1 MSTQETRFQRM
12 EDKIDSV
19 KQDVTEVK
27 VEVQEMKSEIK
38 HHMQKVEEHVAGDKK
53 IINEIQPLLA
63 RLPQIIEMAEEYH
76 VSKKLKDRVL
86 KTLGILGMLVGI
98 LAGLEKLGILTL

>member
-1 MSTQETRFQRM
+1 MSNEARFQRM

-19 KQDVTEVK
+19 KEDVIAVKTEVS
-27 VEVQEMKSEIK
+27 EMKSDIR

-53 IINEIQPLLA
+53 IINEIQPVLT

-76 VSKKLKDRVL
+76 VSKKLKDRFWRL
-86 KTLGILGMLVGI
+86 AGGIGLLVGI
-98 LAGLEKLGILTL
+98 LSGLSKLGIVDFL

>member
-86 KTLGILGMLVGI
+86 KTLGILGMLVGV
-98 LAGLEKLGILTL
+98 LAGLEKLGILIL

>member
-27 VEVQEMKSEIK
+27 VEVQEMKYDIK
-38 HHMQKVEEHVAGDKK
+38 NHMKKVEEHVAGDKK

-76 VSKKLKDRVL
+76 VSKKIKDRVL

-98 LAGLEKLGILTL
+98 LAGLEKLGIIIL

>member
-38 HHMQKVEEHVAGDKK
+38 YHMQKVEEHVAGDKK
-53 IINEIQPLLA
+53 IINEIQPVLSK
-63 RLPQIIEMAEEYH
+63 LPQIIEMAEEFH
-76 VSKKLKDRVL
+76 VSKRIKERTIKF
-86 KTLGILGMLVGI
+86 LGILGMLVGI
-98 LAGLEKLGILTL
+98 LSGISKLGYF

>member
-38 HHMQKVEEHVAGDKK
+38 HHMKKVEEHVAGDKK

>member
-19 KQDVTEVK
+19 REDVTEVK
-27 VEVQEMKSEIK
+27 TEVQSMKTDIK
-38 HHMQKVEEHVAGDKK
+38 HHMKKVEEHVAGDKK

-86 KTLGILGMLVGI
+86 KSLGIIGMLVGI
-98 LAGLEKLGILTL
+98 LAGLDKLGLLTL

>member
-38 HHMQKVEEHVAGDKK
+38 HHMKKVEEHVAGDKK

-98 LAGLEKLGILTL
+98 LAGLEKLGIFIL

>member
-1 MSTQETRFQRM
+1 MSIQETRFQRM

-76 VSKKLKDRVL
+76 VSKKIKDRVL